1 MQRLLSKRARGPLC
15 SGFVLPL
22 LWLCGDTRMNCEA
35 PPLPQQTQTHPSL
48 TGSVCAPVASQLRR
62 RVSLCAAE
70 GFGVGDVCLCVLRRG
85 SAGVPRRRTPNFE
98 RRSEEATACCGNGSA
113 LRCARGERIGRG
125 LKAARLRRLVLKS
138 GLFANLLKTA
148 VEKKC
153 NRSKCLTEM
162 FVFIEI
168 QPQLK
173 EALNF
178 LGPQHTKIT
187 DFLYIYIYY

>member
-1 MQRLLSKRARGPLC
+1 
-15 SGFVLPL
+15 
-22 LWLCGDTRMNCEA
+22 MNCEH
-35 PPLPQQTQTHPSL
+35 PLPPPTHPNTPLPPPAETTTL

-98 RRSEEATACCGNGSA
+98 RRSEEAAACCGNGSA

-153 NRSKCLTEM
+153 NRSKCLTEL
-162 FVFIEI
+162 FVFIKI
-168 QPQLK
+168 QSQLK
-173 EALNF
+173 EALILSWATTYKDQRF
-178 LGPQHTKIT
+178 H
-187 DFLYIYIYY
+187 IYITKRSVLIVNRYKMFGLLCLE